1 MSKYA
6 IQLYSMRDIAS
17 QDLLAAIDA
26 AGEMGW
32 DGVEFAGFFG
42 QPPEA
47 VKERLARWTLPL
59 FPPM

>member
-47 VKERLARWTLPL
+47 VKERLAR
-59 FPPM
+59 